1 MNQETKPIT
10 RSRKQRLFE
19 ERSQSAKRRKAK
31 IACCALAGTFA
42 AGSLF
47 TGGKTAHVNASEKL
61 YTVQQGDTL
70 SKLAVRYNVS
80 VEQLMNVN
88 SLSTDLIIAGS
99 ELTVPGELAGTYKYV
114 TVKKGD
120 SLRSLANANGLTV
133 TDLKRANGLTS
144 SLIYEGQKL
153 RAPLHETVQSL
164 QENKHNDGSEE
175 SVYDVVGGDTLFGIS
190 QKFQTT
196 VSHLKR
202 LNGLTSDRIFIGEK
216 LLVPSAQHTSQQEQP
231 EETSHSN
238 ETKGKPYK
246 VIKGDTLPSIAENY
260 AISVND
266 IIELNIDL
274 LKSDRLYEGQILT
287 LPIQEDSVQEQKT
300 DRAIYTVA
308 PGDTLWGLARRF
320 NLSVEEIKEMNGL
333 ENDFILIGQELVIKS
348 SNLVKSE
355 AELTGAVDRSSVEFA
370 YNDTH
375 IVLEVPFGM
384 AEKYED
390 LIGEKVTI
398 VFQDKRKPALVSIEV

>member
-19 ERSQSAKRRKAK
+19 ERSQSAKRRKTK

-42 AGSLF
+42 AGALF

-61 YTVQQGDTL
+61 YPVQQGDTL
-70 SKLAVRYNVS
+70 SKLAVKYNVS
-80 VEQLMNVN
+80 VDQLMNVN

-120 SLRSLANANGLTV
+120 SLQSLANANGLTV
-133 TDLKRANGLTS
+133 TDLKRTNGLTS

-153 RAPLHETVQSL
+153 RAPLHGAVNNL
-164 QENKHNDGSEE
+164 PENRQNDSSQD
-175 SVYDVVGGDTLFGIS
+175 SVYDVVEGDTLFGIS
-190 QKFQTT
+190 QKFHTT

-216 LLVPSAQHTSQQEQP
+216 LLIPSAQHTSQQGQP
-231 EETSHSN
+231 EETSRSN
-238 ETKGKPYK
+238 TKGKPYK
-246 VIKGDTLPSIAENY
+246 VLKGDTLPSIAENY

-274 LKSDRLYEGQILT
+274 LKSDRLNEGQVLT
-287 LPIQEDSVQEQKT
+287 LPTQEDAVQEQKT
-300 DRAIYTVA
+300 DRAIYTAA

-320 NLSVEEIKEMNGL
+320 NLSVEEIKGLNGL

-370 YNDTH
+370 YHGTH
-375 IVLEVPFGM
+375 IVLEVPFGT

-398 VFQDKRKPALVSIEV
+398 VFQEKRKPALVSIDV